1 MTISAERDAMPDL
14 SPQAQERARATI
26 VVAEVFEANAD
37 EIAAA
42 VADVAEGHVLVA
54 VVDGEH
60 EFAGIHHVSTDE
72 LVETVPSLEA
82 GGGWAMVFSAGAD
95 ADHVR
100 RRTAEMA
107 SIARQRIDAIDR
119 IIRRRGG

>member
-1 MTISAERDAMPDL
+1 MPDV
-14 SPQAQERARATI
+14 SPEARERARETVA
-26 VVAEVFEANAD
+26 VAEVFGANAN

-42 VADVAEGHVLVA
+42 VAEVSAGHVLVA
-54 VVDGEH
+54 VVDETH
-60 EFAGIHHVSTDE
+60 EFAGTHHVSRDE
-72 LVETVPSLEA
+72 LVDAVPALEA
-82 GGGWAMVFSAGAD
+82 DGGWAMVFSPPAD

-119 IIRRRGG
+119 IVARREEG

>member
-1 MTISAERDAMPDL
+1 MPDL
-14 SPQAQERARATI
+14 SPEARQRARETI
-26 VVAEVFEANAD
+26 TVAEVFGANAD

-42 VADVAEGHVLVA
+42 IAEVSAGHVLVA
-54 VVDGEH
+54 VVDETH
-60 EFAGIHHVSTDE
+60 EFAGTHHISREE
-72 LVETVPSLEA
+72 LVDAVPALEA
-82 GGGWAMVFSAGAD
+82 DGGWAMVFSPPSD

-119 IIRRRGG
+119 ILARRGEG

>member
-1 MTISAERDAMPDL
+1 MPDL
-14 SPQAQERARATI
+14 SPEAQERARAT
-26 VVAEVFEANAD
+26 VAVAEVFEANAE

-54 VVDGEH
+54 VVDGTR
-60 EFAGIHHVSTDE
+60 EFAGLHQVSTGD
-72 LVETVPSLEA
+72 LVEVVPSLEA

-100 RRTAEMA
+100 RRTADMA

-119 IIRRRGG
+119 IVRRRQG